1 MQKGWERRMATKDPW
16 EWLSLVDADGPFLSR
31 AALKSVFPNGLDR
44 PYNAIDDVNSTFV
57 YEHTLWSKAWTAR
70 QGRPAPTEDLDWRDR
85 WVNAVLRD
93 LLQWGDYLD
102 GHPDSTIVASSP
114 DGDVTVRPWA
124 ALDAGDGPAAVVVV
138 VDPTD
143 DLRRTGGDGW
153 AADAIDRTAALL
165 REAKVSIGLVTDGR
179 WWGIVSAVRDVTTA
193 SGVFDSLI
201 WREERDS
208 RDAFLALVGL
218 VSLAGGATEKRLPKL
233 FELSV
238 ASAEAITEA
247 LGDQVRRAV
256 ELVLQAM
263 SESHLRAIR
272 NGEES
277 PLPNDSKQVY
287 EAAVSVLIRVVFLLF
302 AEERALLPQH
312 QMYRD
317 SYAISGVRAELEHL
331 AQNGTEEALDHT
343 WETWHRLLAA
353 STAIFSGATFEDTR
367 MPAYG
372 GSLFDPA
379 RFPWLRTTNAQGQL
393 SVRVSDR
400 VMLQVLRAVQIAH
413 VGGEARQLSFRDL
426 DVEQIGYVY
435 EGLLGYSAE
444 YTQDVVVG
452 LQGKSGYEPEI
463 RLTELRTI
471 ADAATSGA
479 DFAKK
484 LIDHLGKTQPNAKPA
499 TARQIAKAYEAD
511 EETTAAD
518 ARTRLG
524 FVLLGHTDL
533 VDQLAPLHGLIRND
547 LRDFPYVVPKSG
559 LVMTES
565 PQRANTG
572 THYTPR
578 SLAEEVVLHALEPL
592 VFSPGPLDTENRNDW
607 VLKSS
612 TEILNLKVA
621 DIAVGSGAF
630 LVAAARYLAAR
641 LIEARSK
648 EGLSGADNEDAKRW
662 AIREVVARCLYGA
675 DINGMAVE
683 MCKLSLWLVSMD
695 PGKPFSFVDDRVF
708 HGNSLLGVITERQ
721 LRAQHIDPSHSR
733 IHQRK
738 LLQLDVDSD
747 LARAAQL
754 RRELSSGQV
763 DDADRMR
770 STRAKRKLL
779 EESRQMTARLR
790 GVADGIIAAG
800 LRLGGNTV
808 RAVEASYDELAD
820 ALYLAYPQDDAECDR
835 SRINAI
841 LAGGLTP
848 TVDTGEER
856 WQPLHWVI
864 EAPDVIVDHAGFDA
878 IIGNPP
884 FLGGQKLTGAMGGPV
899 RDFLVNY
906 LAGGVRGSAD
916 LVAYFLL
923 RAMSLTRADGQIGI
937 IATNTVAQGDTREVG
952 LDQLANIGLDIR
964 RSIQSASWPARSANL
979 EYAAIWGSKRP
990 RAEGIQA
997 ISDGIKVPR
1006 ISTLLEPEGRVTG
1019 AATPLAENTSLAF
1032 IGSNPLGKGFF
1043 LSPDQAREMIA
1054 LNQLNSD
1061 VLRPILIGEDINRRP
1076 DSSASRWTIN
1086 FEGRSED
1093 AAAKFEA
1100 PFKWVVENVKP
1111 ERHKKRANGTY
1122 ALEAPVR
1129 ERWWQYGRQRA
1140 ALYRQIQ
1147 GLRQVIAIARVSKT
1161 VMPLMC
1167 PTGQVFS
1174 DATVVFATDDFADL
1188 ALLSSTPHQTWA
1200 IKYGSG
1206 MRNDPRYTPSDV
1218 FETLPRPRST
1228 DWQQTIGEA
1237 LDRERRDIMLR
1248 RELGLTALYNLVN
1261 DPSVTSDPEVAR
1273 VREIHME
1280 IDRAVME
1287 AYGWTDIRLDHGF
1300 HTYRQMERFTVCPAA
1315 RVEILDRLLE
1325 ENHRR
1330 AALEGR
1336 NGGKATAPMEL
1347 DLDPESAPEGAMF

>member
-1 MQKGWERRMATKDPW
+1 MVTKDPW

-31 AALKSVFPNGLDR
+31 AALKSVFPTGLDR

-57 YEHTLWSKAWTAR
+57 YEHTLWSKAWAADRSQPGATK
-70 QGRPAPTEDLDWRDR
+70 DLAWRDR
-85 WVNAVLRD
+85 WITAVLRD
-93 LLQWGDYLD
+93 LLQWGEHLNDR
-102 GHPDSTIVASSP
+102 PDSTIVASSP

-124 ALDAGDGPAAVVVV
+124 ALDTGDGPDALVIV

-143 DLRRTGGDGW
+143 DLRRTGVDGW

-165 REAKVSIGLVTDGR
+165 REAKVSVGLVTDGR
-179 WWGIVSAVRDVTTA
+179 WWGIVSAVQNVTTA

-208 RDAFLALVGL
+208 RDAFLALAGL

-263 SESHLRAIR
+263 SESHLRATAS
-272 NGEES
+272 GEPS
-277 PLPNDSKQVY
+277 PLPPDGKQVY
-287 EAAVSVLIRVVFLLF
+287 EAAVSVLMRVVFLLF

-317 SYAISGVRAELEHL
+317 SYAISGVRINLEQS

-353 STAIFSGATFEDTR
+353 STAIYSGATFEDTR

-372 GSLFDPA
+372 GSLFDPN
-379 RFPWLRTTNAQGQL
+379 RFPWLQTTTAEGQL
-393 SVRVSDR
+393 AIRVSDR
-400 VMLQVLRAVQIAH
+400 VMLQVLRAVQIAR
-413 VGGEARQLSFRDL
+413 VAGEARQLSFRDL

-444 YTQDVVVG
+444 YTNDVVVG

-463 RLTELRTI
+463 TLTDLRTI
-471 ADAATSGA
+471 ADLATGGV

-484 LIDHLGKTQPNAKPA
+484 LIEHLSKAQPNAKPA
-499 TARQIAKAYEAD
+499 TARQIAKAFDTDDA
-511 EETTAAD
+511 TSAAD

-524 FVLLGHTDL
+524 FVLLGRTEL
-533 VDQLAPLHGLIRND
+533 VDQLAPLHALIRND
-547 LRDFPYVVPKSG
+547 LRDFPYVVPAGG

-592 VFSPGPLDTENRNDW
+592 VFSPGPLDSKNRDDW

-630 LVAAARYLAAR
+630 LVAAARYLAER

-648 EGLSGADNEDAKRW
+648 EGLSAAANEDAKRW

-708 HGNSLLGVITERQ
+708 HGNSLLGITSERQ

-733 IHQRK
+733 VNQRK
-738 LLQLDVDSD
+738 LLQINVDSD

-763 DDADRMR
+763 DDGDRMR

-779 EESRQMTARLR
+779 EESREVTARLR
-790 GVADGIIAAG
+790 DVADGIIAAG
-800 LRLGGNTV
+800 LREGGKPGK
-808 RAVEASYDELAD
+808 ALEARYEDLAD
-820 ALYLAYPQDDAECDR
+820 ALYIAYPSSGALGDR
-835 SRINAI
+835 SR
-841 LAGGLTP
+841 LDSVLSVGLTP
-848 TVDTGEER
+848 AVDTGDSS
-856 WQPLHWVI
+856 WKPLHWVI
-864 EAPDVIVDHAGFDA
+864 EAPDVILDHGGFDA

-884 FLGGQKLTGAMGGPV
+884 FLGGQKLTSAMGTDI
-899 RDFLVNY
+899 RDWLVFVIA
-906 LAGGVRGSAD
+906 AGRRGSAD
-916 LVAYFLL
+916 LVAYFFL
-923 RAMSLTRADGQIGI
+923 RAAELVHPKRGQIGLV
-937 IATNTVAQGDTREVG
+937 ATNTVAQGATREVG
-952 LDQLANIGLDIR
+952 LDALLIDGLTIHR
-964 RSIQSASWPARSANL
+964 AVQSASWPARSANL
-979 EYAAIWGSKRP
+979 QYAAVWGGYGLPQAFSW
-990 RAEGIQA
+990 A
-997 ISDGIKVPR
+997 ISDGIIVR
-1006 ISTLLEPEGRVTG
+1006 SISSLLEPEGRISGPPQV
-1019 AATPLAENTSLAF
+1019 LSEN
-1032 IGSNPLGKGFF
+1032 LGTVFQGT
-1043 LSPDQAREMIA
+1043 IA
-1054 LNQLNSD
+1054 LGAGFAVSAAEATEMVLQRPANQV
-1061 VLRPILIGEDINRRP
+1061 VLRPYMNGEDMNSRP
-1076 DSSASRWTIN
+1076 DSSPSRFVIDFQDWDLEKASAYPEPLR
-1086 FEGRSED
+1086 
-1093 AAAKFEA
+1093 
-1100 PFKWVVENVKP
+1100 VVEKRVKP
-1111 ERHKKRANGTY
+1111 ERLRQKDPA
-1122 ALEAPVR
+1122 AR
-1129 ERWWQYGRQRA
+1129 EYWWRFLRRRNE
-1140 ALYRQIQ
+1140 LYRT
-1147 GLRQVIAIARVSKT
+1147 IAPLDRVVAITIVSKT
-1161 VMPLMC
+1161 VMPLSVPSTM
-1167 PTGQVFS
+1167 VFS
-1174 DATVVFATDDFADL
+1174 NALAIFATDDFADL
-1188 ALLSSTPHQTWA
+1188 ALLSSMPHQTWA

-1218 FETLPRPRST
+1218 FETLPRPAYTTPMRRL
-1228 DWQQTIGEA
+1228 GET
-1237 LDRERRDIMLR
+1237 LDRERRQIMLR
-1248 RELGLTALYNLVN
+1248 RDLGLTTLYNLVN
-1261 DPSVTSDPEVAR
+1261 DPNIMGDPDVTRLRDIHVA
-1273 VREIHME
+1273 
-1280 IDRAVME
+1280 IDLAVME
-1287 AYGWTDIRLDHGF
+1287 AYGWTDIPLDHGF
-1300 HTYRQMERFTVCPAA
+1300 HTYRQMERFTVSPAA

-1330 AALEGR
+1330 AALEAL
-1336 NGGKATAPMEL
+1336 NGGKAVPAMEL
-1347 DLDPESAPEGAMF
+1347 DLDPETAPEGAMF